1 MSADPVQISIS
12 TNGLRRPRKERLLT
26 RAQVDG
32 RTKARRKFDAIVA
45 GIASDLGGEDRLS
58 TVARHL
64 VEAFAGAAL
73 HVGDLNARLLLG
85 EKIDVTEHAQVI
97 STLVRI
103 ATRIGIHR
111 LARDVSPPRVDEY
124 LTLIDGHGDGHGDG
138 DGDGNKHGEGGGA
151 MSGLGHGQPR
161 TDAASDAP

>member
-1 MSADPVQISIS
+1 MLRIGRGSGIAWKMSADPVQISIS
-12 TNGLRRPRKERLLT
+12 TNGLRRGKERLLT
-26 RAQVDG
+26 RAQIDG
-32 RTKARRKFDAIVA
+32 RTRARRKFDAIVA

-73 HVGDLNARLLLG
+73 HVNDLNARLLLG
-85 EKIDVTEHAQVI
+85 EKIDITEHAQAI

-103 ATRIGIHR
+103 AARIGIHR

-124 LTLIDGHGDGHGDG
+124 LTHLSDG
-138 DGDGNKHGEGGGA
+138 DGSEHGEG
-151 MSGLGHGQPR
+151 
-161 TDAASDAP
+161 AAP